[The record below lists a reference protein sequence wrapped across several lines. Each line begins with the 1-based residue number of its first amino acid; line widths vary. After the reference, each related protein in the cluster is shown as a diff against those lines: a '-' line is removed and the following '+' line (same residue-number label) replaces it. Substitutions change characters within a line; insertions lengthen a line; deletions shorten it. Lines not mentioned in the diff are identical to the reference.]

1 MCCDELHHDVRWE
14 TDDEGRG
21 TMEGNMATD
30 DNHSGGTMSHGFT
43 LEPTDS
49 AAQDSQ
55 SAGHV

>member
-1 MCCDELHHDVRWE
+1 
-14 TDDEGRG
+14 
-21 TMEGNMATD
+21 MATD
-30 DNHSGGTMSHGFT
+30 DNHSGGTMSHGLT